1 MSPLLKHYQDETLDN
16 MLADY
21 QYVLKMPVETENKD
35 AEKYL
40 VTSLIYKTD
49 IRDEEVMVYGISD
62 DSKYSKV
69 QPADGEMLISDG
81 LRDKYKLKNGDTITL
96 DKEYSSDSYKIKV
109 SGVCTYPAALAVF
122 MNAKTYR
129 EMFDV
134 EDEYFSG
141 YFSNAHNGGVQV
153 GVHKNT

>member
-1 MSPLLKHYQDETLDN
+1 MSPLLLFFKDVTF
-16 MLADY
+16 DY
-21 QYVLKMPVETENKD
+21 MIVDYMYVLKMLVETENKD
-35 AEKYL
+35 SEKYL

-96 DKEYSSDSYKIKV
+96 DKEYSSDSY
-109 SGVCTYPAALAVF
+109 
-122 MNAKTYR
+122 M
-129 EMFDV
+129 
-134 EDEYFSG
+134 
-141 YFSNAHNGGVQV
+141 
-153 GVHKNT
+153 

>member
-81 LRDKYKLKNGDTITL
+81 LRDKYKLKTGIRSRWIRNIHPIL
-96 DKEYSSDSYKIKV
+96 I
-109 SGVCTYPAALAVF
+109 
-122 MNAKTYR
+122 R
-129 EMFDV
+129 
-134 EDEYFSG
+134 
-141 YFSNAHNGGVQV
+141 
-153 GVHKNT
+153 